1 MGPLV
6 AAIYELTR
14 KTQKVKQ
21 SQKITPSCTVLTW
34 SFKRGVCSDMA
45 IYFSKLVYSRYEA
58 DELTRG
64 IYKVGRPRSRVAS
77 HMTSITCPYAHA
89 QTEDARRNLMRKP
102 NGSLLIVTC

>member
-21 SQKITPSCTVLTW
+21 SQKITPSCTILTW

-45 IYFSKLVYSRYEA
+45 IYFSKLVYSRNEA

-64 IYKVGRPRSRVAS
+64 TRSGGRGRESYDLNHLSVCACANGRR
-77 HMTSITCPYAHA
+77 MA
-89 QTEDARRNLMRKP
+89 QPQCACENLTP
-102 NGSLLIVTC
+102 HF